1 MLTRI
6 WAFLNTDL
14 QDLHWKQTE
23 EITKTGTDAA
33 KAVFD
38 LAKTVK
44 EQQPKVETLKPY
56 IGQIS
61 SLLDVLNAPFAQIV
75 KDTIPFAPLAIT
87 ILKLVC
93 DYTHKEPSLE
103 QCVALVSQVAYLESL
118 QVILKETPGLLNR
131 LGEAPVSDAIAQ
143 QIKKL
148 GDLEIDDRDAR
159 KAILYFH
166 ESKLATAFNEV
177 LKARLEQAGLEA
189 TEAQTLVDRVA
200 RKTDEFMQP
209 ALAQVGDGVKR
220 LVEWYRVGGREVLE
234 KYTSVD
240 DYLTQQIQTRPLEK
254 VFAENFTF
262 RDIYVPLKAQFIQT
276 DGEADKD
283 KEPVELE
290 QWAKDL
296 LNDQQKRDRVMF
308 IQGGPGRGKSVFCR
322 MFADWVRQHEHPRWT
337 PILIRL
343 RDIRT
348 LEKDF
353 EETLRKAVDRDFA
366 RNDPGWLTDRNLRFL
381 FLLDGFD
388 ELLMEGRT
396 SGGLEEFLKQVGRFQ
411 ESCKDNAEKGHR
423 VLITGRSLSLQSI
436 ERLMPANLE
445 RVELLPMDDALQAR
459 WFTQWGKLINAD
471 PSHLKAL
478 LQDERL
484 PDRVRELA
492 REPLLLYLLAA
503 MHRDGEFKLE
513 MFKGTSGTQAKV
525 LIYER
530 TLDWVLNTQR
540 ADGLNQ
546 RITEFQPESLRRI
559 LAEAGLCVVQ
569 SGGECAPIKM
579 IEDRLEGDEEVKNL
593 LKNARDRL
601 DREPIKGDPGDPL
614 RNALAA
620 FYLQPGHVGSGS
632 VEFAHKSFGEF
643 LCAERIKEAILDWT
657 SRIQERRG
665 EKDQVSTETMNGQI
679 YDLLGYGGLTPEIVE
694 YLMALLDTS
703 DDFDPV
709 RLFQRLEDFY
719 IRWCDGEFID
729 ADPPTLPQQ
738 TMQRL
743 RKQLPDLDK
752 PLGQRQVDV
761 YTGLNVMILLLELHR
776 YAQYQEDLKDQ
787 IIFCPNRQT
796 EGGSYI
802 DRLLQAIHYSGCLGL
817 GTFTTTVGSF
827 LSYANL
833 SSTNLSLTDLH
844 SANLSHADLSR
855 SNLSRVELDDAN
867 LSFANLSSAELNSA
881 YLVEANLFSA
891 NLSGAIFFSANLSGA
906 NLCDA
911 NLDSTDLVSADLRS
925 VTLNSANLNSA
936 ELYSADLRGAD
947 LSYADLY
954 SISWDEQTNWEGV
967 QGLETAV
974 NVPGALK
981 RQLGME

>member
-1 MLTRI
+1 MMIKL
-6 WAFLNTDL
+6 WAFLNTDIQNL
-14 QDLHWKQTE
+14 NWNKTAE
-23 EITKTGTDAA
+23 VTKTGTDAA

-75 KDTIPFAPLAIT
+75 RDAIPFAPLAIT

-93 DYTHKEPSLE
+93 DYTRKEPSLE

-118 QVILKETPGLLNR
+118 QVILKETPALLDR
-131 LGEAPVSDAIAQ
+131 LGNAPVSDAIAQ

-148 GDLEIDDRDAR
+148 GDLEIDDREAR

-166 ESKLATAFNEV
+166 ESKLAAAFNEV
-177 LKARLEQAGLEA
+177 LQARLQQAGLEPV
-189 TEAQTLVDRVA
+189 EAQTLTERVA
-200 RKTDEFMQP
+200 YKTDAFMQP

-234 KYTSVD
+234 KYLSID
-240 DYLTQQIQTRPLEK
+240 DYLEQQIQTRPLEK
-254 VFAENFTF
+254 VFAEDFTF

-276 DGEADKD
+276 DGEVDKD

-296 LNDQQKRDRVMF
+296 LNDDQKRDRVMF

-366 RNDPGWLTDRNLRFL
+366 RNDPGWLTDRNIRFL

-411 ESCKDNAEKGHR
+411 ESCQSNVEKRHR

-445 RVELLPMDDALQAR
+445 RVEILPMDDELQER
-459 WFTQWGKLINAD
+459 WFTQWGKLIAAD
-471 PSHLKAL
+471 PVHLKAI
-478 LQDERL
+478 LQDDRL

-513 MFKGTSGTQAKV
+513 MFEGAEGAKSRD
-525 LIYER
+525 LIYGR
-530 TLDWVLNTQR
+530 TIDWVLTKQR
-540 ADGLNQ
+540 PEWLNQ
-546 RITEFQPESLRRI
+546 DITAFQTESLRRI

-569 SGGECAPIKM
+569 SGGECAPVKM
-579 IEDRLEGDEEVKNL
+579 IEDRL
-593 LKNARDRL
+593 
-601 DREPIKGDPGDPL
+601 KGDDAAKALLEEARARLNGDPL

-620 FYLQPGHVGSGS
+620 FYLQSGRAGSGS

-643 LCAERIKEAILDWT
+643 LCAGRIKDSLADWAQPGI
-657 SRIQERRG
+657 RRQEFYIP
-665 EKDQVSTETMNGQI
+665 TEQMDWEL
-679 YDLLGYGGLTPEIVE
+679 YDLLGFGGLTFEIVE
-694 YLMALLDTS
+694 YITAYLDVCS
-703 DDFDPV
+703 ELFDSKQIV
-709 RLFQRLEDFY
+709 RLFKRLENFY
-719 IRWCDGEFID
+719 LRWCDGEFID
-729 ADPPTLPQQ
+729 APPENLPQKK
-738 TMQRL
+738 MRL
-743 RKQLPDLDK
+743 LREQLPDRNIQ
-752 PLGQRQVDV
+752 LGQRQTDV
-761 YTGLNVMILLLELHR
+761 YTGLNVMILLFGLHR
-776 YAQYQEDLKDQ
+776 YAQRKDDLKNQ
-787 IIFCPNRQT
+787 I
-796 EGGSYI
+796 
-802 DRLLQAIHYSGCLGL
+802 
-817 GTFTTTVGSF
+817 SF
-827 LSYANL
+827 HPCGQKDSE
-833 SSTNLSLTDLH
+833 DF
-844 SANLSHADLSR
+844 DISR
-855 SNLSRVELDDAN
+855 
-867 LSFANLSSAELNSA
+867 
-881 YLVEANLFSA
+881 
-891 NLSGAIFFSANLSGA
+891 
-906 NLCDA
+906 
-911 NLDSTDLVSADLRS
+911 LRS
-925 VTLNSANLNSA
+925 VINWSYCLNNSPDNFKLLTV
-936 ELYSADLRGAD
+936 ECGFQPSL
-947 LSYADLY
+947 
-954 SISWDEQTNWEGV
+954 
-967 QGLETAV
+967 
-974 NVPGALK
+974 
-981 RQLGME
+981 

>member
-1 MLTRI
+1 MLTKL
-6 WAFLNTDL
+6 WAFLNTDI
-14 QDLHWKQTE
+14 QDLHWKQTA

-118 QVILKETPGLLNR
+118 QVILKETPDLLDR
-131 LGEAPVSDAIAQ
+131 LGDAPVSEAIAL

-148 GDLEIDDRDAR
+148 GDLEIDDREAR

-166 ESKLATAFNEV
+166 ESKLATAFNTV
-177 LKARLEQAGLEA
+177 LQARLQEAGLEA
-189 TEAQTLVDRVA
+189 TEAQTLTDRVA
-200 RKTDEFMQP
+200 RKTDESMQP

-234 KYTSVD
+234 KYLSID
-240 DYLTQQIQTRPLEK
+240 DYLTQQIQTRPLET
-254 VFAENFTF
+254 VFAESFTF
-262 RDIYVPLKAQFIQT
+262 RDIYVPLNAQFIQQS
-276 DGEADKD
+276 GEEDKD
-283 KEPVELE
+283 KEPVQLE

-296 LNDQQKRDRVMF
+296 LNDAQRKDRVMF

-366 RNDPGWLTDRNLRFL
+366 RNDSGWLTDRNLRFL

-396 SGGLEEFLKQVGRFQ
+396 SGGLEEFLRQVGHFQ
-411 ESCKDNAEKGHR
+411 ESCQNNVEKGHR

-445 RVELLPMDDALQAR
+445 RVEILPMDDDLQER

-471 PSHLKAL
+471 PADLKAL
-478 LQDERL
+478 LQDQRL

-503 MHRDGEFKLE
+503 MHRDGELKLE
-513 MFKGTSGTQAKV
+513 MFEGTAGAKARD
-525 LIYER
+525 LIYGR
-530 TLDWVLNTQR
+530 TIDWVLTKQR
-540 ADGLNQ
+540 PEWLNKD
-546 RITEFQPESLRRI
+546 ITEFQTDSLRHI
-559 LAEAGLCVVQ
+559 LEEAGLCVVQ

-579 IEDRLEGDEEVKNL
+579 IEDRL
-593 LKNARDRL
+593 
-601 DREPIKGDPGDPL
+601 KGDDGAKSLLEDARTRLKGDPL

-620 FYLQPGHVGSGS
+620 FYLQPGRAGSGS
-632 VEFAHKSFGEF
+632 VEFAHKSFGEY
-643 LCAERIKEAILDWT
+643 LCAGRIKESLADWAQPGI
-657 SRIQERRG
+657 RRQEFYI
-665 EKDQVSTETMNGQI
+665 STEQMDWEL
-679 YDLLGYGGLTPEIVE
+679 YDLLGFGGLTPEIVE
-694 YLMALLDTS
+694 YITAYLDICS
-703 DDFDPV
+703 ELFDAKKIV
-709 RLFQRLEDFY
+709 RLFKRLEHFY
-719 IRWCDGEFID
+719 LRWCDGEFID
-729 ADPPTLPQQ
+729 APPENLPQKK
-738 TMQRL
+738 MRL
-743 RKQLPDLDK
+743 LKEQLPDRSK
-752 PLGQRQVDV
+752 PLGQRQIDV
-761 YTGLNVMILLLELHR
+761 YTGCNVIILLLELHR
-776 YAQYQEDLKDQ
+776 YAQSNESLKNQVKFYPCSQNPDNNENWEDFLFDFRLAR
-787 IIFCPNRQT
+787 IIGYSLCVPEL
-796 EGGSYI
+796 EGFMVI
-802 DRLLQAIHYSGCLGL
+802 
-817 GTFTTTVGSF
+817 VKSF
-827 LSYANL
+827 LRGVNLQGAYLRGIYLPKADFRDANL
-833 SSTNLSLTDLH
+833 QGTYLRGSCFINADFH
-844 SANLSHADLSR
+844 NADLS
-855 SNLSRVELDDAN
+855 
-867 LSFANLSSAELNSA
+867 
-881 YLVEANLFSA
+881 
-891 NLSGAIFFSANLSGA
+891 
-906 NLCDA
+906 
-911 NLDSTDLVSADLRS
+911 
-925 VTLNSANLNSA
+925 
-936 ELYSADLRGAD
+936 GAD
-947 LSYADLY
+947 LSGTNLRGANFNGANLSNVNLRGAYLSGESYRNSGFNKANFRGSDFNGANLNGANLEN
-954 SISWDEQTNWEGV
+954 IFWDEHTQWEGV

-974 NVPGALK
+974 NVPETLK
-981 RQLGME
+981 RQLGLP